1 MAVLNS
7 RRHSI
12 VRVRPSTVPSGCFL
26 NLLRQCNAHDRIRPH
41 PAGAARGL
49 WESIPPAPRPQ
60 QRGSGKSSGSRRSRT
75 RDDAPNLRDADRQR
89 TGSGQAADRPDRQ
102 VQSCVPASCGGATT
116 TGCGTPPRV
125 HKRREGRGQQAR
137 QGGSGSGGGGGGSGS
152 EIGSGNESGSEG
164 GGGGGRGRADDEESA
179 ARQDCGGKE
188 GKRRRPPRS
197 RVNPGSQRRLVG
209 EQR

>member
-1 MAVLNS
+1 MAVLDS

-12 VRVRPSTVPSGCFL
+12 MRVRPSTVPSGCFL
-26 NLLRQCNAHDRIRPH
+26 NLLRQCNAHDRIRPRS
-41 PAGAARGL
+41 AGAARGL
-49 WESIPPAPRPQ
+49 WESIPPAPRPR
-60 QRGSGKSSGSRRSRT
+60 QRGSRKSSGH
-75 RDDAPNLRDADRQR
+75 AADRQR
-89 TGSGQAADRPDRQ
+89 TGSGHAADRPDRQ

-125 HKRREGRGQQAR
+125 HERREGRGQQAR
-137 QGGSGSGGGGGGSGS
+137 QGGNGSGGGGSGSGS

-164 GGGGGRGRADDEESA
+164 GGGGGRGRPDFEESA
-179 ARQDCGGKE
+179 ARQGCGGKE

-209 EQR
+209 EKR